1 MPGMARAREIRRAA
15 PPTLDTGTSADH
27 PRETR
32 LPAVAGAAALAV
44 AFAADLAAPA
54 GTACGLLYLF
64 ALLLTLSHLARMDL
78 LVLAASSTGLAL
90 LAPILKAGEALAWT
104 AVADRLLSL
113 CALWGTTLLIV
124 RQRGVEGALRE
135 AQTRFASRT
144 RELAEANRALQQE
157 VADRREVET
166 QLRQAQERCR
176 GIYEASKDAIAY
188 CTLEGRI
195 LDVNTACA
203 GLTGCSR
210 EELLG
215 RGFDDLVAPDQREPR
230 RRLIR
235 TMLETGAPA
244 EFETVILRRDGSLV
258 PADETVFVVRGADGG
273 ATGLASIIKD
283 ITERREAEARL
294 RELAYYDCLTGLPNR
309 RLFMELLKQAMSRV
323 GRMKTRLAVLFL
335 DLDGFKL
342 VNDTLGHRQG
352 DLVLKT
358 IAERLATCIR
368 ASDVLS
374 RQGGD
379 EFTLVLENIASA
391 DDAALVARK
400 ILAAAAA
407 PCSVEGHEIALTGS
421 IGIALCPSDAADA
434 DTLIQYADTAMYA
447 AKARGNEF
455 RFYSADMHAR
465 ALERLRL
472 GSELR
477 RALQRREFV
486 LHYQPIIDAHTRDIS
501 GVEALIRWQHPERGL
516 LPPATFIPLAEET
529 DVIVPITEWV
539 LRTACGQARLWRTN
553 GHAGLRVA
561 VNLSRRLFREVGLVT
576 LVRQILDETGLSPAA
591 LELELTESLLIQ
603 DRDRTVA
610 MLKDLHALGVRISI
624 DDFGIEYSSLG
635 YLKHLP
641 ITTLKIDQSFV
652 RDIIGSEADT
662 AIAQVVITL
671 GRCRN
676 LTVVAEGVE
685 AEAQAG
691 FLSAQQCHE
700 LQGFYF
706 SAPVPP
712 EAITALL
719 CQPAGR
725 VTGSPPSPFS
735 APLSPPA
742 R

>member
-1 MPGMARAREIRRAA
+1 MAGAGAA
-15 PPTLDTGTSADH
+15 GALAEPATLDAGETADRRGGTS
-27 PRETR
+27 
-32 LPAVAGAAALAV
+32 LPAVVGAVAATA
-44 AFAADLAAPA
+44 AFAADLALPA
-54 GTACGLLYLF
+54 GVTCGLLYLF
-64 ALLLTLSHLARMDL
+64 PLLLTLSRLARTDL
-78 LVLAASSTGLAL
+78 LVLAASCTGLAL
-90 LAPILKAGEALAWT
+90 LAPAFKAGEALVWT
-104 AVADRLLSL
+104 AAADRLLALGVLWSL
-113 CALWGTTLLIV
+113 TLLGL
-124 RQRGVEGALRE
+124 RRRGVEDALRE
-135 AQTRFASRT
+135 ARARFAART
-144 RELAEANRALQQE
+144 RELAAANQALQQE
-157 VADRREVET
+157 VADRREVEAR
-166 QLRQAQERCR
+166 LRHAQERCR

-188 CTLEGRI
+188 CTLDGHI
-195 LDVNTACA
+195 LDINAACA
-203 GLTGCSR
+203 ALTGFAR

-215 RGFDDLVAPDQREPR
+215 RSFDELVAPEQREPR
-230 RRLIR
+230 DRRLR
-235 TMLETGAPA
+235 AVLDTGEAA

-258 PADETVFVVRGADGG
+258 PTDETVFVVRGADGG

-323 GRMKTRLAVLFL
+323 GRMRTRLAVLFL

-379 EFTLVLENIASA
+379 EFTFVLENIASA

-400 ILAAAAA
+400 ILAAAAG

-421 IGIALCPSDAADA
+421 IGIALCPGDAADA

-486 LHYQPIIDAHTRDIS
+486 LHYQPIIDAHTRGIS

-516 LPPATFIPLAEET
+516 IPPATFIPLAEET

-539 LRTACGQARLWRTN
+539 LRTACGQARRWRTD

-561 VNLSRRLFREVGLVT
+561 VNLSRRLFREAGLVP

-603 DRDRTVA
+603 DRERTVA

-719 CQPAGR
+719 CQPAEPR
-725 VTGSPPSPFS
+725 TGSP
-735 APLSPPA
+735 L
-742 R
+742 